1 MPKTRPGEN
10 TALRI
15 CQRTARS
22 ETNLVTAGRHDPTQ
36 CPKSLITAESLV
48 LIEEFQ
54 VWKRFGCADVSLMN
68 ARKVEAL
75 SILENEWQ
83 KEIES
88 INKVEGA

>member
-1 MPKTRPGEN
+1 MKTRHCAFANEPPAQKPIWSRRG
-10 TALRI
+10 
-15 CQRTARS
+15 
-22 ETNLVTAGRHDPTQ
+22 VTTTQ
-36 CPKSLITAESLV
+36 CPKSLITADTLV
-48 LIEEFQ
+48 FIEEFQ